1 MFSIATNIDIGRRWN
16 GCGSISGGG
25 VIMLIFVQFTC
36 CCSACFAI
44 GHRGRTDPAFRVS
57 SSSSSGTGRS
67 AHCSPHCYRL
77 EYSNVCS
84 PNDFVN
90 ILKYSRTSSSYSF
103 FSCKGSLSVFFLSVF
118 ISRQSSVAGDESK
131 WPAKNKQKIQAWDE
145 DRVELVWPTQ
155 WSQRD

>member
-1 MFSIATNIDIGRRWN
+1 
-16 GCGSISGGG
+16 
-25 VIMLIFVQFTC
+25 MLIFVQFTC
-36 CCSACFAI
+36 CCSAGFAI
-44 GHRGRTDPAFRVS
+44 GHRGCTDPAFRVS

-90 ILKYSRTSSSYSF
+90 ILKFSNKQQLIFLF
-103 FSCKGSLSVFFLSVF
+103 FSYKGSLSVFFLSVF

-131 WPAKNKQKIQAWDE
+131 
-145 DRVELVWPTQ
+145 
-155 WSQRD
+155 